1 MGLHKNIQQ
10 ALTGRDDLRYTDQ
23 VIATLQHS
31 AYEAWFKAVLLNVP
45 EDDIPY
51 HMREIEGLR
60 ANGAEPL
67 GIADIRDYRRMAARA
82 EKPKEPAP
90 KAQAPKHA
98 LYVTGRVWSKNP
110 AYYET
115 RNIMQICADMACSRD
130 AAYKHLK
137 RHGYKYQKLVTV
149 HRDKRKIDYPTDP
162 QWYATRTLSQ
172 AATDLRIDKK
182 RLHSYIHRHGY
193 TFKPRPKRQRLDE
206 AYDSNPEVYKHKTI
220 TQLEKILGYSGSA
233 IRHFLTSRGI
243 PFRMVRQ
250 PYANRVET
258 MPKDADWYA
267 VRTIEQICDALGM
280 TQHAVR
286 NYIRTRGLKY
296 QLVYPKASPLPF
308 PTSAE
313 YYATR
318 TMAELITELGTNQKQ
333 VRCFMRRHGFTYLK
347 TENEY
352 STPDMLNF
360 PTDPEWYAKK
370 TVREAREILRCTDN
384 VMRKFLDSRGWE
396 FKRVQAPYR
405 NYRKAGK

>member
-1 MGLHKNIQQ
+1 MGLQQKLQQ

-23 VIATLQHS
+23 VIATLQYS
-31 AYEAWFKAVLLNVP
+31 GYEPWFKAVLLNVP
-45 EDDIPY
+45 ESDIPY
-51 HMREIEGLR
+51 HVREIEGLR

-67 GIADIRDYRRMAARA
+67 GINDVRDYRRMAARA
-82 EKPKEPAP
+82 EHPSEPAP
-90 KAQAPKHA
+90 KAQGSTHA
-98 LYVTGRVWSKNP
+98 LYVTGRVWSTNP
-110 AYYET
+110 AYYAT

-149 HRDKRKIDYPTDP
+149 HRDTRKIDYPTDP
-162 QWYATRTLSQ
+162 QWYATRTLAQ
-172 AATDLRIDKK
+172 AAAELHIDKK
-182 RLHSYIHRHGY
+182 RIHTYIHRHGY

-206 AYDSNPEVYKHKTI
+206 AYDLNPEVYKHKTI
-220 TQLEKILGYSGSA
+220 PQLEKILGYSGSA

-250 PYANRVET
+250 PYANRVQT
-258 MPKDADWYA
+258 MPQDSEWYA
-267 VRTIEQICDALGM
+267 VRTIEQICDALGL

-296 QLVYPKASPLPF
+296 TLVYPKAAPLPF

-333 VRCFMRRHGFTYLK
+333 VRYFMRRHGFTYLK

-360 PTDPEWYAKK
+360 PTDPEWYATK
-370 TVREAREILRCTDN
+370 TVREARELLRCTDN
-384 VMRKFLDSRGWE
+384 VMRKFLAAKGWA
-396 FKRVQAPYR
+396 FKRVQVPYR